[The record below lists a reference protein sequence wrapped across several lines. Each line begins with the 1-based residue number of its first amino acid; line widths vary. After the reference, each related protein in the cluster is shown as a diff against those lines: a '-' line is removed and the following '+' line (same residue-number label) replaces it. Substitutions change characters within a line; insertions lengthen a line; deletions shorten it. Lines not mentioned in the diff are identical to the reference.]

1 MTGQK
6 PFTYYKFVITAY
18 NSGGNGPE
26 SVEVAAATDE
36 AGKIFLAVL
45 ETTLRIIVIMITTH
59 RFLDLCHTAN
69 K

>member
-1 MTGQK
+1 MTGLK
-6 PFTYYKFVITAY
+6 PFTNYKFAITAY

-26 SVEVAAATDE
+26 SDEVAAATDE
-36 AGKIFLAVL
+36 ARKILLDVL

-59 RFLDLCHTAN
+59 RFLDLSHTAN